1 MSCVGE
7 KYELILRVYETKKA
21 HIDYL
26 PHDIKVSV
34 NDRDVKTPP
43 MVPASHADVK
53 PRPQAKPIV
62 LSSALRPRT
71 STMVNVKDT
80 VKIGWYH
87 CDGKKGRPT
96 PEMTY
101 VLVIVREYTHDEATD
116 RIKRLKRP
124 RDVETTKK
132 LLRQKCS
139 TNRDGIQQTA
149 MKMMLKCPVTMM
161 TITCPVKFDSCEHL
175 ECFDA
180 SNYLKMNAKKPAW
193 SCPICNKRLPFGT
206 LRIDKWFQGIIAQ
219 AGERVREIEFDNH
232 GQFKVIDQDEE
243 EDAVAD
249 AGPVIEL

>member
-1 MSCVGE
+1 MGE

-26 PHDIKVSV
+26 PHDIKITL
-34 NDRDVKTPP
+34 NDREVKTPA

-62 LSSALRPRT
+62 LSQQLRART
-71 STMVNVKDT
+71 STMLVQDT
-80 VKIGWYH
+80 LKIGWYH

-96 PEMTY
+96 PDMTY
-101 VLVIVREYTHDEATD
+101 VLVIVREYSHDEATD

-124 RDVETTKK
+124 RDVELTKR
-132 LLRQKCS
+132 LLRQKCYS
-139 TNRDGIQQTA
+139 KQDGVMQTA
-149 MKMMLKCPVTMM
+149 MKMMLRCPVTMM
-161 TITCPVKFDSCEHL
+161 TITCPVRFDNCEHL

-219 AGERVREIEFDNH
+219 AGPLVREVEFDNT
-232 GQFKVIDQDEE
+232 GNFKITDQDEE
-243 EDAVAD
+243 EDESAKAD
-249 AGPVIEL
+249 IPIIEL